1 MAKKAKD
8 VDDINVEVDENGDEE
23 KGGGISSFFIAL
35 IIIVIWLAIFALLIK
50 MDVGGVGTMLRPF
63 LKNVPVINMILPEAS
78 DEEVMQETGYKYKSL
93 AEAVERIKVLEKQL
107 ADYQNGEN
115 MSTEEIDR
123 LKAEIERLKGFEEN
137 QEYYQELKDKFD
149 REIVFNDNAPDIEE
163 YKKWY
168 EEISADNAAEIYEE
182 VVEKI
187 QYSQKVKDWASTYAQ
202 MEPENAAA
210 ILEEMTGDTDLVA
223 TILLSMEAE
232 ERAAILAEM
241 DTVFAAKLT
250 KIMYP

>member
-1 MAKKAKD
+1 
-8 VDDINVEVDENGDEE
+8 
-23 KGGGISSFFIAL
+23 
-35 IIIVIWLAIFALLIK
+35 
-50 MDVGGVGTMLRPF
+50 
-63 LKNVPVINMILPEAS
+63 
-78 DEEVMQETGYKYKSL
+78 
-93 AEAVERIKVLEKQL
+93 
-107 ADYQNGEN
+107 

-123 LKAEIERLKGFEEN
+123 LKAEIERLKVFEEN

>member
-1 MAKKAKD
+1 
-8 VDDINVEVDENGDEE
+8 
-23 KGGGISSFFIAL
+23 
-35 IIIVIWLAIFALLIK
+35 

-123 LKAEIERLKGFEEN
+123 LKAEIERLKVFEEN